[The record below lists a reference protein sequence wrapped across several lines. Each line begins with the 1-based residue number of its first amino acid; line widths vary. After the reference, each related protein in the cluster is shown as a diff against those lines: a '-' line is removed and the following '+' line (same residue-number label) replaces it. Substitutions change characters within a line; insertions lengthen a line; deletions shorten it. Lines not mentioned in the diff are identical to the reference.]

1 MLYRKGGDPEVLDR
15 VAGELMR
22 CAREVE
28 SARASGTDALTVIRR
43 SWGGDDAEAVQADW
57 RRSAVALTTLTAS
70 LETLATRLRE
80 NARAQRTASTMA
92 AAASGLLPST
102 VSGRPGWFSGL
113 GGAGSTGADGVDE
126 PSIADDTRGTIPQ
139 DIDLDLAE
147 LAAGVYDGEG
157 SDHFHPVTDEE
168 LNALG
173 IDPDSLEGPGGFQAG
188 IYRDED
194 GGYVLAFAGTDLSS
208 VEDWGTN
215 LQQGVGALSAQHG
228 QAIGLAG
235 QLARAVGADNVVL
248 TGHSLGG
255 GLASTASVATDL
267 PAVTFNAAGVH
278 PNTVVAAAV
287 VGHESPVIAADQVRN
302 YHVRGEVLTT
312 LQHPLGSFTDHVPL
326 LGDSILPN
334 ALGTQI
340 ALDPARGPEIEV
352 SPWDLTNPVGF
363 VVDTAIDIGRYS
375 VDQHGTPSVLEAL
388 EASDYFGRH

>member
-15 VAGELMR
+15 VAGELMTA
-22 CAREVE
+22 AREVE
-28 SARASGTDALTVIRR
+28 SVRTTGTDALTVIRR
-43 SWGGDDAEAVQADW
+43 SWRGDDAEAVLADW

-70 LETLATRLRE
+70 LERLGTRLRE
-80 NARAQRTASTMA
+80 NARAQRTASTLA
-92 AAASGLLPST
+92 AAAAGLVPST
-102 VSGRPGWFSGL
+102 VPGRTGPAPGL
-113 GGAGSTGADGVDE
+113 GGVGSTGADGVDE
-126 PSIADDTRGTIPQ
+126 PSIADVTRGTTPQ
-139 DIDLDLAE
+139 DIDLELAE

-157 SDHFHPVTDEE
+157 SEHFDPVSAAE
-168 LNALG
+168 LMALG
-173 IDPDSLEGPGGFQAG
+173 IDPDSLQGPGGFEAG

-194 GGYVLAFAGTDLSS
+194 GGYVLAFAGTDPAS
-208 VEDWGTN
+208 VDDWSTN
-215 LQQGVGALSAQHG
+215 LLQGAGALSAQHG
-228 QAIGLAG
+228 QAIGLAE
-235 QLARAVGADNVVL
+235 QLSRAVGADNLVL

-267 PAVTFNAAGVH
+267 TAVTFNAAGVH

-287 VGHESPVIAADQVRN
+287 LGHESPVLDADQVRN

-312 LQHPLGSFTDHVPL
+312 LQHPLGSFIDHVPL
-326 LGDSILPN
+326 IGDSILPN

-375 VDQHGTPSVLEAL
+375 VDQHGTPSVLEAM
-388 EASDYFGRH
+388 EASDRFGRP